1 MSKISLVVGNG
12 LSMSFGNQS
21 GISYKFDSQQ
31 PLNWNVICPST
42 GGLLIDNLPSL
53 KRLWEKNISKPHFE
67 IFGFALDK
75 FYCNLIGLDSFKT
88 TLEARHFLTIAF
100 SEYSLLQ
107 SSKLNGDWTWFQ
119 WLELHKS
126 EIKGALSFNY
136 DLLLESAFDKL
147 GITYHSSQVNHI
159 RNGIPL
165 VKPHGSVDFEMADGM
180 IDIHIEYPLNNF
192 VDLNNAPMKRLL
204 HNSLVYPRKQ
214 AHCIIPNE
222 ANKYENY
229 QWVLQSSIQFKPVLK
244 ESDYCL
250 FIGIS
255 YLPCDRVEIDRIINT
270 LSEECQIIIANPY
283 PPKELLAKIK
293 NRRYTV
299 WSSLDGPI
307 DESGNLY
314 SLK

>member
-12 LSMSFGNQS
+12 LSMSFGSYS
-21 GISYKFDSQQ
+21 GISTEFNSQQ
-31 PLNWNVICPST
+31 PLNWNVKCPST

-53 KRLWEKNISKPHFE
+53 KRLWEKNNSKPHFE

-100 SEYSLLQ
+100 SEFSLLQ
-107 SSKLNGDWTWFQ
+107 SSKSKIDWTWFQ
-119 WLELHKS
+119 WFELHQF

-136 DLLLESAFDKL
+136 DLLLESAFNKI

-165 VKPHGSVDFEMADGM
+165 VKPHGSVDFEMADDIIG
-180 IDIHIEYPLNNF
+180 IHIEYPLNNF
-192 VDLNNAPMKRLL
+192 VDLNNAPIKRLNINNL
-204 HNSLVYPRKQ
+204 LYPRKQ

-222 ANKYENY
+222 ANKYKND
-229 QWVLQSSIQFKPVLK
+229 QWVTKSSAQLNPILK
-244 ESDYCL
+244 SSDYCL

-255 YLPCDRVEIDRIINT
+255 YLPCDRVEIDQIINT
-270 LSEECQIIIANPY
+270 LSEDCEIIIANPY
-283 PPKELLAKIK
+283 PPEELLAKIK
-293 NRRYTV
+293 NKRHTV
-299 WSSLDGPI
+299 WSSSDGPV
-307 DESGNLY
+307 DENGNLY